1 MAGRSKRRRRARALP
16 GPLRCIAAL
25 EHRVSDRGT
34 AGDSRA
40 QRGIFR
46 LRPGFALAAFPVAR
60 SGRQLATLAMKSAV
74 VETESEMARRAATA
88 LADSSARCAAIAR
101 LKSGGKYRTVLAAVW
116 PRRFSKRAHPP
127 DWLFQR
133 RRAASIL

>member
-1 MAGRSKRRRRARALP
+1 MASRSKRRHRAHSLL

-46 LRPGFALAAFPVAR
+46 LRPGFELAAFPVAR

-74 VETESEMARRAATA
+74 VETESEMAGRAAPA
-88 LADSSARCAAIAR
+88 LAASSAP
-101 LKSGGKYRTVLAAVW
+101 W
-116 PRRFSKRAHPP
+116 
-127 DWLFQR
+127 
-133 RRAASIL
+133 AASARMKFGG